1 MINNEL
7 LLGMIRCLQFLL
19 MAGIV
24 FIHFNI
30 SGGISFNGI
39 NYGLYNPTVYYL
51 ILFFCDVLPHISVP
65 SFFFFWFP
73 FLLS

>member
-1 MINNEL
+1 MTNDEL
-7 LLGMIRCLQFLL
+7 LLRTIRYLRFLL

-39 NYGLYNPTVYYL
+39 NYGLDNPTVYYI
-51 ILFFCDVLPHISVP
+51 ILFFCDVFPHISVP
-65 SFFFFWFP
+65 SFLFLGFP